1 MWGWRQANQVGG
13 KKKKKLGYGDPGKS
27 HQEVGVT
34 ELGSGEPER
43 ASELWRGHTHVDDDW
58 LYTGAQEAASAY
70 HTLAFLVPSLASLPM
85 FTPNLPGTFRALSR
99 LTALPL
105 LFSLLEKREKQTLL
119 ALANVP
125 GTVQALRI
133 CLLI

>member
-1 MWGWRQANQVGG
+1 MGLEAGQSGWR

-58 LYTGAQEAASAY
+58 LYTGYRKLLQP
-70 HTLAFLVPSLASLPM
+70 TTPLPS
-85 FTPNLPGTFRALSR
+85 
-99 LTALPL
+99 
-105 LFSLLEKREKQTLL
+105 
-119 ALANVP
+119 
-125 GTVQALRI
+125 
-133 CLLI
+133 